1 MWSSWDSV
9 SLERE
14 NKHILPTLRQ
24 RYYDYV
30 KSYSISK
37 YCLVYVQR
45 SSGKKPNML
54 HTTGILS
61 SMLFCLLA
69 YLMKSPDIRR
79 SLEHQI
85 ICKKYILRC
94 SKFFISGFFGG
105 RKWSSEVIFLKIL
118 PNPSAERKAVGQREK
133 MFTLCLLSKSLKANA
148 CT

>member
-1 MWSSWDSV
+1 MGFCLFRKGKQTYFTYFETKVLW
-9 SLERE
+9 
-14 NKHILPTLRQ
+14 LRKVLF
-24 RYYDYV
+24 YI
-30 KSYSISK
+30 K
-37 YCLVYVQR
+37 
-45 SSGKKPNML
+45 
-54 HTTGILS
+54 ILS
-61 SMLFCLLA
+61 CVCSTVFWKKTKHVTHYRYSLIHAFFLLA